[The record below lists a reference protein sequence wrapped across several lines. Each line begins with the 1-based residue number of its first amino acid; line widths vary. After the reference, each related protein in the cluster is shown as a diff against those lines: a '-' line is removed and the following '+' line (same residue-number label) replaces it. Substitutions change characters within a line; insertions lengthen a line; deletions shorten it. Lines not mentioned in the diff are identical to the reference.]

1 MGMSERSN
9 KDGTGIGGVFA
20 RVSARFLAPAGERL
34 RRLFPASKPAGPTVL
49 PPDPAKILFP
59 AGDGAPD
66 RSRGALGAELER
78 SAREI
83 TLRQAR
89 LEEEAMR
96 LAATIRERLDG
107 EATLITQGL
116 RFCIVA
122 FWAVLA
128 VTLAWISRGGSASWA
143 PWIGPIS
150 PDDAFRLTRAFAIL
164 AGAGFIVAFAVAAL
178 VFALGKGDNNRVR
191 ARAAWL
197 GSEAGAFALDFDNE
211 LKRLREAMDD
221 RKENPAAAVSEL
233 SRMHLTALEA
243 AAFFRSVQFL
253 TDERDEAMMKFR
265 GFLRGAGAAGASTFE
280 AYLLGLLSGVFFMG
294 FFTQVEITL
303 PVDIPDFSAN
313 YPWAVLSILLG
324 AFAFAIAGLIVN
336 VGRGLLTAGAGRQA
350 RSEALDAVRSGFVSK
365 NAPRI
370 ESVIQRI
377 EDAVDV
383 FQARLSGWRPKSALG
398 PEPETETPAWRKPP
412 EGPRFVETGFAATPK
427 TFLAEAPGAG
437 RKKRKPFLP
446 SPIPG
451 AE

>member
-1 MGMSERSN
+1 MGMSERREMN
-9 KDGTGIGGVFA
+9 GAGPGGVFA
-20 RVSARFLAPAGERL
+20 GLSARIASAGERL
-34 RRLFPASKPAGPTVL
+34 RGFFSAAKPAGPTIL

-66 RSRGALGAELER
+66 RSRGGLGDELER
-78 SAREI
+78 SARAI

-89 LEEEAMR
+89 LEEEASL

-107 EATLITQGL
+107 EATLLTQGL
-116 RFCIVA
+116 RICIVVV
-122 FWAVLA
+122 WALLA
-128 VTLAWISRGGSASWA
+128 VTLAWISRGGDVAWA
-143 PWIGPIS
+143 VWMGPV
-150 PDDAFRLTRAFAIL
+150 PTDDAFVLARAFAIL
-164 AGAGFIVAFAVAAL
+164 AAAGFVVALAVAGL

-197 GSEAGAFALDFDNE
+197 GSEAGAFAVDFDNE
-211 LKRLREAMDD
+211 LKRLRDAMDE
-221 RKENPAAAVSEL
+221 RKENPSAAVSEL

-243 AAFFRSVQFL
+243 AAFFRSMPFL
-253 TDERDEAMMKFR
+253 TDAREEAMMQFR
-265 GFLRGAGAAGASTFE
+265 GFLRGRGGAGASTFE
-280 AYLLGLLSGVFFMG
+280 TYLLGFFTGVFFMG
-294 FFTQVEITL
+294 LAAPMQIQL

-313 YPWAVLSILLG
+313 YPWAVLSMLLG
-324 AFAFAIAGLIVN
+324 GFVFAIAGLLVN
-336 VGRGLLTAGAGRQA
+336 VGRGLLTAGAARQA

-398 PEPETETPAWRKPP
+398 PEPETETPSWRKPP
-412 EGPRFVETGFAATPK
+412 EAPRFVETTFASAPK
-427 TFLAEAPGAG
+427 AFLADAPGEK

-446 SPIPG
+446 SPSPG
-451 AE
+451 AD

>member
-1 MGMSERSN
+1 MGMSERSKLN
-9 KDGTGIGGVFA
+9 GARRSGVVAGF
-20 RVSARFLAPAGERL
+20 SARFLAPAGERL
-34 RRLFPASKPAGPTVL
+34 RRFFPAAKPTGPVIL
-49 PPDPAKILFP
+49 PPDPTKILFP

-89 LEEEAMR
+89 LQEEASL

-116 RFCIVA
+116 RICIVA
-122 FWAVLA
+122 FWALLA
-128 VTLAWISRGGSASWA
+128 VTLAWISRGGSAGWA
-143 PWIGPIS
+143 SWIGPV
-150 PDDAFRLTRAFAIL
+150 PADDAYVLARAFALL
-164 AGAGFIVAFAVAAL
+164 AGAGFLVAFAVAGL

-211 LKRLREAMDD
+211 LKRLRDAMDD
-221 RKENPAAAVSEL
+221 RKENPSAAVSEL

-243 AAFFRSVQFL
+243 AAFFRSMQFL
-253 TDERDEAMMKFR
+253 TDARDEAMLKFR
-265 GFLRGAGAAGASTFE
+265 GFLRGAGATAGSTFE
-280 AYLLGLLSGVFFMG
+280 TYLLGFFTGVFFMG
-294 FFTQVEITL
+294 VATPVPIEL
-303 PVDIPDFSAN
+303 PIDIPDFSAN
-313 YPWAVLSILLG
+313 YPWAVLSMLLG
-324 AFAFAIAGLIVN
+324 GFVFAVAGLFVN
-336 VGRGLLTAGAGRQA
+336 VGRGVLTTGATRQA

-370 ESVIQRI
+370 ESMIQRI

-398 PEPETETPAWRKPP
+398 PEPETETPSWRKPP
-412 EGPRFVETGFAATPK
+412 EGPRFVETTFASAPK
-427 TFLAEAPGAG
+427 AFLAEEPGEK

-451 AE
+451 AD

>member
-9 KDGTGIGGVFA
+9 KDGAGVFA
-20 RVSARFLAPAGERL
+20 GFSARFLAPARERL
-34 RRLFPASKPAGPTVL
+34 RRLFPAANPAGPSTL

-59 AGDGAPD
+59 AGDGTPD

-83 TLRQAR
+83 THRQAR
-89 LEEEAMR
+89 LEDEAMR
-96 LAATIRERLDG
+96 LAATIGERLDG

-122 FWAVLA
+122 FWTVLA
-128 VTLAWISRGGSASWA
+128 VTLAWISRGGDANWA
-143 PWIGPIS
+143 AWIGPVTQA
-150 PDDAFRLTRAFAIL
+150 DAYVLARAFAIL

-197 GSEAGAFALDFDNE
+197 GSEAGAFALEFDNE
-211 LKRLREAMDD
+211 LKRLRDAMDD
-221 RKENPAAAVSEL
+221 RKENPSAAVSEL

-243 AAFFRSVQFL
+243 AAFFRSMQFL
-253 TDERDEAMMKFR
+253 TDERDEAIRQFR
-265 GFLRGAGAAGASTFE
+265 GFLRGAGGGGASIFE

-294 FFTQVEITL
+294 FLTPAQIRL

-313 YPWAVLSILLG
+313 YPWAVLSMLLG
-324 AFAFAIAGLIVN
+324 GFVFAIAGLIVN
-336 VGRGLLTAGAGRQA
+336 LVRGVLTAGAGRQA
-350 RSEALDAVRSGFVSK
+350 RSEALDAVRSGFVSR

-383 FQARLSGWRPKSALG
+383 FQARLAGWRPKSALG
-398 PEPETETPAWRKPP
+398 PEPETETPSWRKPP
-412 EGPRFVETGFAATPK
+412 EGPRFVETSFAAAPK
-427 TFLAEAPGAG
+427 AFLAEAPDRE